1 MLGSGFTVSLATVP
15 VHRLVLCQ
23 RSWLPPAAFA
33 VGYAVI
39 VGFLKLVETENFSP
53 FVIYRL
59 LLAGLLVY
67 LLGAGVMSAY

>member
-1 MLGSGFTVSLATVP
+1 MPTFVAT
-15 VHRLVLCQ
+15 
-23 RSWLPPAAFA
+23 ATAFA

-39 VGFLKLVETENFSP
+39 VGFLKLVETKNYSP